1 MRKLVSTITGR
12 EYPFERLEEFAD
24 NGEALEVELAGIERA
39 RPRPGRHLWVRFAEF
54 LPFKTMDASASL
66 GEGNTPLVEAGK
78 RLTAFSG
85 LARLL
90 LKNETQNPTWS
101 FKDRGSLA
109 CIFMAQEM
117 GERTTA
123 TISTGNMGH
132 SIAAYGA
139 RRASRRSSSCRSSRR
154 ARSSLP

>member
-1 MRKLVSTITGR
+1 MRRLVSTLSGL

-24 NGEALEVELAGIERA
+24 NGEALEVAIAGVERA
-39 RPRPGRHLWVRFAEF
+39 RPRPGRQLWERFAEF
-54 LPFKTMDASASL
+54 LPFKAMDASASL
-66 GEGNTPLVEAGK
+66 GEGSTPLVDAGG
-78 RLTAFSG
+78 RLKSFAG
-85 LARLL
+85 VNRLL

-109 CIFMAQEM
+109 CIFMAKEM

-132 SIAAYGA
+132 SMIVVQAANNSPIVSAIKQG
-139 RRASRRSSSCRSSRR
+139 
-154 ARSSLP
+154 